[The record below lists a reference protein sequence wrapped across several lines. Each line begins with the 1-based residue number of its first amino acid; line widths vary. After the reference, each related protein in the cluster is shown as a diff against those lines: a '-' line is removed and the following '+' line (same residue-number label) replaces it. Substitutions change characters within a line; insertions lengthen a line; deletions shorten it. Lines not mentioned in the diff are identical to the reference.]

1 MITLPTP
8 PRRANSRIK
17 ATIKRILPY
26 RVYSPLRDF
35 FRYLRFF
42 GSRYKCPFCRGQ
54 FSRFL
59 PTGIDVQ
66 VLRELNVIG
75 GGYRTNSVCPRC
87 YSLDR
92 ERLIVLFLEKRKSHV
107 FSEPVSV
114 LHIAPEK
121 NLSARLRRSPNI
133 NYLSTDLNS
142 PTADVRMDITDI
154 KEKNDMFDVI
164 ICNHVL
170 EHIAD
175 DKRAM
180 HELFRVLR
188 PGGFAILQVPISSQ
202 ETLEDPSVSDPA
214 ERERC
219 FGQRDH
225 VRIYGQDYPS
235 RLESVGFS
243 VAAPAPQDFL
253 DLETVAEYGLLRNE
267 RVFVCS
273 KEINTK
279 CSP

>member
-1 MITLPTP
+1 M
-8 PRRANSRIK
+8 NSRIK
-17 ATIKRILPY
+17 AAIKGIVPY
-26 RVYSPLRDF
+26 RVYSPLQDF
-35 FRYLRFF
+35 FRYSSSLRFV
-42 GSRYKCPFCRGQ
+42 GSGYKCPFCRSQ

-59 PTGIDVQ
+59 PTGIDVP

-87 YSLDR
+87 YSEDR
-92 ERLIVLFLEKRKSHV
+92 ERLIVLFLEKRKSYV

-121 NLSARLRRSPNI
+121 NLSARLRRSSNI
-133 NYLSTDLNS
+133 NYLSADLNS
-142 PTADVRMDITDI
+142 PMADLRMDITDI
-154 KEKNDMFDVI
+154 KEANDVFDVI

-180 HELFRVLR
+180 RELFRVLR
-188 PGGFAILQVPISSQ
+188 PGGFAILQVPISLGD
-202 ETLEDPSVSDPA
+202 TLEDPSISDPA

-235 RLESVGFS
+235 RLEDAGFS
-243 VAAPAPQDFL
+243 VAAPAPRDFL
-253 DLETVAEYGLLRNE
+253 NLEAVAEYGLLRNE

-279 CSP
+279 RSS